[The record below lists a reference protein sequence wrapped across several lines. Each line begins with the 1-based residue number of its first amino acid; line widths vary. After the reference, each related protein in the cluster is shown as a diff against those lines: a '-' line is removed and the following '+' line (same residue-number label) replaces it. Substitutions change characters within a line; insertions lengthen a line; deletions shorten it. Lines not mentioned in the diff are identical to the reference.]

1 MINPALTVLRTKDG
15 VSANKVEFNKKK
27 RKCVV
32 MGNGPSLRR
41 DLQAILEKKEEAD
54 HICVNTFPLAEQ
66 FFTIKPEF
74 IVLTDT
80 AWWREDPNPDDKA
93 TREKVYKT
101 LEKVDWKMQL
111 ITTHN
116 GDYDFMKK
124 SVNNKQ
130 IDIIKL
136 KTVNLY
142 RPLDTEAFRYYD
154 TGYFSPPFNN
164 VLIIA
169 LYSAIK
175 AGYREIEIFGA
186 DLSYVFLIDVD
197 QRTNEVFIE
206 EEHFNKQG
214 EKEILRRD
222 AGINSEPTTMHEFL
236 YLQSMTL
243 KSHELLS
250 GYAKSKGIK
259 ITNKSSYSIIDAYSR
274 NGQS

>member
-1 MINPALTVLRTKDG
+1 MVLKTSDG
-15 VSANKVEFNKKK
+15 ISANKIRFNKRN

-32 MGNGPSLRR
+32 MGNGPSLRE
-41 DLQAILEKKEEAD
+41 DLPGIMERKEEVD
-54 HICVNTFPLAEQ
+54 HICVNAFPLAEQ
-66 FFTIKPEF
+66 FFALKPEY

-80 AWWREDPNPDDKA
+80 AWWREDPNMNDA
-93 TREKVYKT
+93 TTRKKVFET

-111 ITTHN
+111 IITHN
-116 GDYDFMKK
+116 GDYNFIRS
-124 SVNNKQ
+124 SVSNKN
-130 IDIIKL
+130 IEIIKL

-142 RPLDTEAFRYYD
+142 RPVDKDAFRFYD
-154 TGYFSPPFNN
+154 TGYFGPPFNN

-175 AGYREIEIFGA
+175 ADYREIEIYGA
-186 DLSYVFLIDVD
+186 DLSYLFLIDVD

-206 EEHFNKQG
+206 EEHFHKKS

-222 AGINSEPTTMHEFL
+222 AGIDSKPTTMHEFL
-236 YLQSMTL
+236 YLQAMTL

-250 GYAKSKGIK
+250 EYAKSKGIE

-274 NGQS
+274 G